1 MQWISRTFSSCK
13 TNYTHWTTPHFFP
26 CSLQNLCFTKPCR
39 SFRCR
44 LVFEKLIPG
53 HGSCEEWQRKAAGIW
68 VAWHSAKAPA
78 GDVLLAPSDSPRPI
92 LSAWYGHGIAFDPGG
107 IQTQANGQQGFSKP
121 CVVTSWMRILYF
133 STLDQVLEISPD
145 GPKTESESY
154 KLWLEE
160 SDCIFISGC
169 TRQSFNSNFEFHLS
183 ILIIYASPLEIPI
196 WSSPM
201 EILGGCANKGNNR
214 WRCKPQNSFDLQVI
228 RSKRHL
234 LFFIGKKGL
243 HHE

>member
-1 MQWISRTFSSCK
+1 M
-13 TNYTHWTTPHFFP
+13 HWTTPHFFP

-39 SFRCR
+39 SFWGR
-44 LVFEKLIPG
+44 LAFEKLLPG
-53 HGSCEEWQRKAAGIW
+53 HGSCEERQRKAPGML
-68 VAWHSAKAPA
+68 S
-78 GDVLLAPSDSPRPI
+78 GLA
-92 LSAWYGHGIAFDPGG
+92 LSKGRSEWCVTGPFWFSTPNPQCLVWTRHCLRSWG
-107 IQTQANGQQGFSKP
+107 IQTQTNGQQGFSKP

-201 EILGGCANKGNNR
+201 EILGECANKGNNR